1 MQRLAILAALL
12 VAALTGCAT
21 TPPPPPQTIWMRTDG
36 RQGAGNPA
44 MLQQFE
50 VAKTVCVGE
59 MQKTNMSGVT
69 VSASTFD
76 AMMVQINRNAA
87 AMDALKGCMAT
98 QRYVLVPADQVEQLA
113 AAARAAA
120 ASPSPL
126 PVVPH
131 N

>member
-21 TPPPPPQTIWMRTDG
+21 TPPLPPQTIWMRTDG
-36 RQGAGNPA
+36 RQGAGNPV
-44 MLQQFE
+44 MLQQFN

-59 MQKTNMSGVT
+59 MQKANMSGVT
-69 VSASTFD
+69 VPASTFD
-76 AMMVQINRNAA
+76 AMMVQINGNAA
-87 AMDALKGCMAT
+87 AMDALKGCMAA

-120 ASPSPL
+120 ASPAPL
-126 PVVPH
+126 PVVRYK
-131 N
+131 